1 MSDIKFRYRWQTR
14 EGKVSDQDLIQA
26 LKMRINPS
34 EITGLK
40 TYAIHGVEYLDLTGI
55 TIVGDVLDISK
66 FTNIDLSHSRL
77 VNVKFTSQKNISNF
91 RFEFSELINVSFESS
106 DPYLETRLILEN
118 FIFNEAKIERSDFSS
133 IGFSGRNY
141 FLNSKFYDIDFSNL
155 NFKNSIFCDFTRARF
170 YGCGFTESNL
180 TNAILSKCLFSDCD
194 LRCTRFEKTNLSD
207 IAFKNCIVNSK
218 TLFDNK
224 IILERNRS
232 SEKAYETYIQLKN
245 LFRNTGHFLESQKYY
260 LREVITRGKKEK
272 IGIKKI
278 FLMALGGGAKV
289 CHKPWQVFVWS
300 LIFVFVFAGIYSCAG
315 IGNCEGYILEKDFLK
330 CLYFSAVTFT
340 TLGYG
345 DLTPISGFGKFFASI
360 EAFLGPAFA
369 AIFISAL
376 IKKSIQE

>member
-1 MSDIKFRYRWQTR
+1 MSDTQFSHRWQERNPKPSDQKIIKALRDNRNLSKMSGLNTYFLDGIKFF
-14 EGKVSDQDLIQA
+14 DL
-26 LKMRINPS
+26 S
-34 EITGLK
+34 
-40 TYAIHGVEYLDLTGI
+40 GI
-55 TIVGDVLDISK
+55 TIDGEVLDVSHLS
-66 FTNIDLSHSRL
+66 NIDLSHSRL
-77 VNVKFTSQKNISNF
+77 IDVKFSSQSTLSNF
-91 RFEFSELINVSFESS
+91 RFEFAELVNVSFKCTNQSI
-106 DPYLETRLILEN
+106 DTRLGLEN
-118 FIFNEAKIERSDFSS
+118 FFFKEAKIERLDFSS
-133 IGFSGRNY
+133 ISFDGRNY
-141 FLNSKFYDIDFSNL
+141 FLDSKFYDADFSNL
-155 NFKNSIFCDFTRARF
+155 SFKQSIFCDFSKSK
-170 YGCGFTESNL
+170 YNGCSFSGAVLDGT
-180 TNAILSKCLFSDCD
+180 ILCRCLFSDCD
-194 LRCTRFEKTNLSD
+194 LRDTRFEETNLSD

-218 TLFDNK
+218 TTFDKK

-300 LIFVFVFAGIYSCAG
+300 LTFVFFFAGIYSCVG

>member
-1 MSDIKFRYRWQTR
+1 MSDTQFSHRWQERNPKPSDQKIIKALRDNRNLSKMSGLNTYFLDGIKFF
-14 EGKVSDQDLIQA
+14 DL
-26 LKMRINPS
+26 S
-34 EITGLK
+34 
-40 TYAIHGVEYLDLTGI
+40 GI
-55 TIVGDVLDISK
+55 TIDGEVLDVSHLS
-66 FTNIDLSHSRL
+66 NIDLSHSRL
-77 VNVKFTSQKNISNF
+77 IDVKFSSQSTLSNF
-91 RFEFSELINVSFESS
+91 RFEFAELVNVSFKCTNQSI
-106 DPYLETRLILEN
+106 DTRLGLEN
-118 FIFNEAKIERSDFSS
+118 FFFKEAKIERLDFSS
-133 IGFSGRNY
+133 ISFDGRNY
-141 FLNSKFYDIDFSNL
+141 FLDSKFYDADFSNL
-155 NFKNSIFCDFTRARF
+155 SFKQSIFCDFSKSKF
-170 YGCGFTESNL
+170 YGCSFSGAVLDGT
-180 TNAILSKCLFSDCD
+180 ILCRCLFSDCD
-194 LRCTRFEKTNLSD
+194 LRDTRFEETNLSD

-218 TLFDNK
+218 TTFDKK

-300 LIFVFVFAGIYSCAG
+300 LTFVFFFAGIYSCVG